1 VQCANRVDLFAPWPF
16 VTEPTHSERVPTRRE
31 KECVV
36 ERERVGE
43 SCGTRCFRSL
53 LCGEFPSAESVRTIL
68 ALGIQKR
75 GNITVNKEIK
85 QIILNTC
92 DELKL
97 NG

>member
-1 VQCANRVDLFAPWPF
+1 VQTVLICSHLG
-16 VTEPTHSERVPTRRE
+16 HSLLSQHTAREFPHGERKSVWLR
-31 KECVV
+31 